1 MAVPDFRVREE
12 GGAAALEARVRN
24 LAASISMLPEAMV
37 ECERAGGNA
46 QQAFID
52 GLPADFVRAM
62 VEQQPMLGA
71 LFMAIGMPVE

>member
-1 MAVPDFRVREE
+1 MSVNGDAAAVAEDRVRSL
-12 GGAAALEARVRN
+12 AAAIAQ
-24 LAASISMLPEAMV
+24 LPEAMG
-37 ECERAGGNA
+37 ECERVGGDP
-46 QQAFID
+46 QRAFMD